1 MAGANWYRDG
11 TVTATNGSKDVLGS
25 GTIWSVQA
33 KTGDL
38 FALLSDGGIVKFYE
52 IDAVTDNTHL
62 TLKDEFAETTAEAA
76 EYAIVR
82 NFNTTMTSE
91 TNAQL
96 VSFLREWKLA
106 LQSNLKGDQG
116 DPGADGN
123 TIYSNNGAPAA
134 GLGVDDDWCIDY
146 STWNMYR
153 KESGTWTLRGNIKG
167 ETGAAG
173 AAGAKWYSSA
183 SDPSSAI
190 GITGDYALNTT
201 SGDVFKRGAGG
212 WTLEGNLM
220 GPTGATGAQ
229 GPQGATGATGAT
241 GTAGSRWHVV
251 SGVPSTAL
259 GVETDMALD
268 TATSNIFRKESGI
281 WVQKGNIKG
290 ATGAQGAQGIP
301 GVEWKGEWSSATEY
315 VARDVVYYNGNSYIA
330 LQTGTNQTPPATSD
344 SYWQIVARKGTDGE
358 GTGDMT
364 KEDYDSNADGK
375 VNAADAADTA
385 TYATTAGR
393 ATVADSADA
402 VAWEDVS
409 SKPTDFTPSAH
420 ALDAHTAVTLAELNA
435 KISDKEIASTDA
447 ATTSAAGLMS
457 AADKVKLDGVPVP
470 VEGDAGKSIV
480 VNESLA
486 FELGAVSGGSDLL
499 GTSVYARSEPFSRDS
514 ANTLATPVAKV
525 EVDGALLSFEAGTIG
540 LNTAGNWDA
549 STYATP
555 ANRSGKDFYVYA
567 TADGLILSANATY
580 PTGYT
585 AANSRKIG
593 GFHCLCV
600 AVGTISGHPLS
611 GMAAGDILPASVWDL
626 QHRPLCSPEGMVYS
640 EAAGIW
646 VDIYLQSG
654 TGTSTASVN
663 GGTITDTRTWM
674 DHVDDLGA
682 VGKRLLDDGEF
693 QRIAEGC
700 NQETNIAG
708 SADPGTTTGHT
719 DTAGRRMISNIGC
732 EDCAGVMYQW
742 LLDQS
747 YRVGTG
753 TTWNWYDLPG
763 AKGSLYNYS
772 TDGYADVKLI
782 AGGDWA
788 LGAAC
793 GSRCRRALHCR
804 WTVGSLLGA
813 RGCCGAM

>member
-1 MAGANWYRDG
+1 MPGANWYRDG
-11 TVTATNGSKDVLGS
+11 TVTATNGSKAVLGS

-38 FALLSDGGIVKFYE
+38 FAILSDGGIVKFYE

-106 LQSNLKGDQG
+106 LQNNLKGDQG

-190 GITGDYALNTT
+190 GITGDYALNTA

-212 WTLEGNLM
+212 WSLDGNIK
-220 GPTGATGAQ
+220 GATGATGAQ
-229 GPQGATGATGAT
+229 GPQGATGETGAT

-251 SGVPSTAL
+251 SGIPSTSL
-259 GVETDMALD
+259 GAETDMALD
-268 TATSNIFRKESGI
+268 TVTSNVYRKESGA

-290 ATGAQGAQGIP
+290 ATGDTGAQGIP
-301 GVEWKGEWSSATEY
+301 GVEWKGEWNSATEY
-315 VARDVVYYNGNSYIA
+315 VARDVVYYNGNSYLA

-358 GTGDMT
+358 GAGDMT
-364 KEDYDSNADGK
+364 KEDYDSDADGK
-375 VNAADAADTA
+375 VNAAVTADTA
-385 TYATTAGR
+385 TYATNAGN
-393 ATVADSADA
+393 ATTADSADA

-435 KISDKEIASTDA
+435 IISDATIPSDAA
-447 ATTSAAGLMS
+447 ATTSAAGLI
-457 AADKVKLDGVPVP
+457 LVPTNLY
-470 VEGDAGKSIV
+470 S
-480 VNESLA
+480 
-486 FELGAVSGGSDLL
+486 
-499 GTSVYARSEPFSRDS
+499 RSEPFARAS
-514 ANTLATPVAKV
+514 ANTLSTPAVNV
-525 EVDGALLSFEAGTIG
+525 EVNGFLLSFAAGTIG
-540 LNTAGNWDA
+540 LNTAGNWDN
-549 STYATP
+549 SDYATP

-611 GMAAGDILPASVWDL
+611 GFLAGDILPASVWDL
-626 QHRPLCSPEGMVYS
+626 QHRPQCSPEGMVWS

-654 TGTSTASVN
+654 TGTSTKSAN
-663 GGTITDTRTWM
+663 GGTITDTRNWM
-674 DHVDDLGA
+674 DFVDDLGA

-693 QRIAEGC
+693 QKIAAGGNE
-700 NQETNIAG
+700 ETNIAG

-732 EDCAGVMYQW
+732 EDCAGVVYQW

-753 TTWNWYDLPG
+753 AAWNWYDLPG

-772 TDGYADVKLI
+772 TAGDADVKLL
-782 AGGDWA
+782 AGGAWPN
-788 LGAAC
+788 GAHC
-793 GSRCRRALHCR
+793 GSRCRVANAYR
-804 WTVGSLLGA
+804 WHVASTVGA
-813 RGCCGAM
+813 RGCCGAA